1 MGTEGMGGTRGV
13 SVELL
18 LIIFIIII
26 IVTYL
31 HTFHPFSTAYA
42 APRDNNGIR
51 DAEWKDLAAT
61 VSKCTALLF
70 LLPSARGLLTRK
82 EAVQERKG
90 RRK

>member
-1 MGTEGMGGTRGV
+1 MGGTRGV

-18 LIIFIIII
+18 LIIFIIIII